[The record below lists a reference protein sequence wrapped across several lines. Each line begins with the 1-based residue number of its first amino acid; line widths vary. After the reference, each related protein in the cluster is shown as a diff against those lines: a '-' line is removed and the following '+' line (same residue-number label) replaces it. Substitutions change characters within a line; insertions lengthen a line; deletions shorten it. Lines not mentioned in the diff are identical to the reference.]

1 MRPKVICHIMGSVD
15 GRLMNKRWT
24 PPCDG
29 RPQSD
34 LLAVYAGI
42 GKELGTSAW
51 MFGLN
56 TARAFF
62 PDIYRPADGIPAH
75 ASETFCAPE
84 ISERRFVVSD
94 PDGTIR
100 YDKNTVRG
108 DGIIALLGR
117 RVSED
122 YLRHLRS
129 AGISYTFAGDDG
141 CDLREALESL
151 HDRFGITSLSLQHH
165 QRGIPES
172 RTARRTESGRISGYR
187 RTGGRALDFRMSRHA
202 GRTSRNGAKSGIS
215 VRATNALR
223 GRMVEVSNT
232 EIHMMHRA
240 VYLYRKCAQSRFHNQ
255 NYK

>member
-15 GRLMNKRWT
+15 GRLMNERWT

-34 LLAVYAGI
+34 LLAVYAEI

-75 ASETFCAPE
+75 TPETFCAPG

-122 YLRHLRS
+122 YLRHLCS
-129 AGISYTFAGDDG
+129 VGISYTFAGDDG
-141 CDLREALESL
+141 YDLCEALECL
-151 HDRFGITSLSLQHH
+151 HDRFGITSLSLQGG
-165 QRGIPES
+165 GI
-172 RTARRTESGRISGYR
+172 I
-187 RTGGRALDFRMSRHA
+187 
-202 GRTSRNGAKSGIS
+202 NGAFLKAGLIDELSLVVYPGIDGLAGVSSIFECPGMPDEHPAAGQSLELVS
-215 VRATNALR
+215 VRQMPYGVVWLR
-223 GRMVEVSNT
+223 
-232 EIHMMHRA
+232 
-240 VYLYRKCAQSRFHNQ
+240 YRILKSI
-255 NYK
+255 